1 MKNIAIMIKLMN
13 IEIITYS
20 YEKHSQYETDEH
32 LIMKS
37 EVMKNI
43 SIMMKLMNIEMMKP
57 KVMKNIA
64 SMKLMNIE

>member
-1 MKNIAIMIKLMN
+1 MKNI
-13 IEIITYS
+13 
-20 YEKHSQYETDEH
+20 SQYETDEH
-32 LIMKS
+32 RIMKS